1 MTASPYKEIQRMSPV
16 PRQDVFRILVID
28 DHEDTIS
35 LIQTFLERT
44 SRYQVIPALTGAEGL
59 QLMESESPDL
69 ILLDAWLPDINGVEL
84 CRQIRESRPA
94 TPILFYSAAAYR
106 SDIEIGLAAGAHAY
120 LVKPADLD
128 VLELTIQRL
137 IKDTPTTAAS

>member
-1 MTASPYKEIQRMSPV
+1 MTAAHKEIQRMSPS
-16 PRQDVFRILVID
+16 PQQAVFRILFID

-35 LIQTFLERT
+35 LIQTFLERN

-59 QLMESESPDL
+59 QLMGSESPDL
-69 ILLDAWLPDINGVEL
+69 IMLDAWLPDINGIEL

-94 TPILFYSAAAYR
+94 TPILFYSAAAYS

-128 VLELTIQRL
+128 VLELTIRQL
-137 IKDTPTTAAS
+137 IDNAPTTAAS

>member
-1 MTASPYKEIQRMSPV
+1 MTAAHKEIQRMSPS
-16 PRQDVFRILVID
+16 PQQAVFRILFID

-35 LIQTFLERT
+35 LIQTFLERN

-59 QLMESESPDL
+59 QLMGSESPDL
-69 ILLDAWLPDINGVEL
+69 IMLDAWLPDINGVEL
-84 CRQIRESRPA
+84 CRRIRESRPA
-94 TPILFYSAAAYR
+94 TPILFYSGAAYS

-128 VLELTIQRL
+128 VLELTIRQL
-137 IKDTPTTAAS
+137 IDNAPTTAAS

>member
-1 MTASPYKEIQRMSPV
+1 MSLSPHEA
-16 PRQDVFRILVID
+16 VFRILFID

-35 LIQTFLERT
+35 LIQTFLERN

-59 QLMESESPDL
+59 QLMGSESPDL
-69 ILLDAWLPDINGVEL
+69 IMLDAWLPDINGIEL

-94 TPILFYSAAAYR
+94 TPILFYSAAAYS

-128 VLELTIQRL
+128 VLELTIRQL
-137 IKDTPTTAAS
+137 IDNAPTTAAS

>member
-1 MTASPYKEIQRMSPV
+1 MSLSPHEA
-16 PRQDVFRILVID
+16 VFRILFID

-35 LIQTFLERT
+35 LIQTFLERN

-59 QLMESESPDL
+59 QLMGSESPDL
-69 ILLDAWLPDINGVEL
+69 IMLDAWLPDINGIEL

-94 TPILFYSAAAYR
+94 TPILFYSAAAYS

-128 VLELTIQRL
+128 VLELTIRQL
-137 IKDTPTTAAS
+137 IDNAPTTAS

>member
-1 MTASPYKEIQRMSPV
+1 MSLSPQEA
-16 PRQDVFRILVID
+16 VFRILFID

-35 LIQTFLERT
+35 LIQTFLERN

-59 QLMESESPDL
+59 QLMGSESPDL
-69 ILLDAWLPDINGVEL
+69 IMLDAWLPDINGIEL

-94 TPILFYSAAAYR
+94 TPILFYSAAAYS

-128 VLELTIQRL
+128 VLELTIRQL
-137 IKDTPTTAAS
+137 IDNAPTTAS